1 LIEGVKDTPHLL
13 SNFKQDAMN
22 RRKKSIQIVKA
33 RIKKAK
39 AKLSTNK
46 KPKYISKA
54 ERARLEA
61 ETKNESDNES

>member
-1 LIEGVKDTPHLL
+1 
-13 SNFKQDAMN
+13 MN

-54 ERARLEA
+54 ERTRLKK
-61 ETKNESDNES
+61 ETNKDTDGKS